1 MGERAWD
8 DVHVTETGGT
18 DPTLTTTRRRTRAGM
33 IAAMALVL
41 SFAAG
46 ATDAFAF
53 LQLGGV
59 FTANM
64 TGNFVLAGL
73 TSRPDF
79 GEVLLGATVAVL
91 LFSVGTF
98 LAFRFTRLVATAD
111 RPTPEAP
118 QHRLVLVLGGA
129 VVAQACVLIGWI
141 VSSDLR
147 TTPVI
152 CVLIA
157 LSTLAMAGQTAVAR
171 RIERSGVTTTFVT
184 GTLTS
189 LMQSLADGVHDHHLI
204 RIGAIVLLVA
214 GALCGSLLTGVDPVF
229 GAALPLLPSIVGL
242 VLLRL
247 APTASDA

>member
-18 DPTLTTTRRRTRAGM
+18 DPTLTTNRRRTRAGM

-98 LAFRFTRLVATAD
+98 LAFRFTRLVATPG
-111 RPTPEAP
+111 RSPEAP

-152 CVLIA
+152 CALIA

-204 RIGAIVLLVA
+204 RIGAIVLLVT
-214 GALCGSLLTGVDPVF
+214 GALCGSLLTGVGPVF

-247 APTASDA
+247 APTVSNA

>member
-79 GEVLLGATVAVL
+79 GEVLVGATVAVL
-91 LFSVGTF
+91 LFCVGTY
-98 LAFRFTRLVATAD
+98 LAFRFTRLVSISSG
-111 RPTPEAP
+111 RPAAAP
-118 QHRLVLVLGGA
+118 PGRLVAVLAAA
-129 VVAQACVLIGWI
+129 VIAQLCVLAVW
-141 VSSDLR
+141 LAL
-147 TTPVI
+147 PVETGSLTV
-152 CVLIA
+152 CVLVG
-157 LSTLAMAGQTAVAR
+157 LSALAMSAQTVVAR
-171 RIERSGVTTTFVT
+171 RIENRAAVTTTFVT

-189 LMQSLADGVHDHHLI
+189 LMQSLADRVHDHHLI
-204 RIGAIVLLVA
+204 RVGAILLLVA
-214 GALCGSLLTGVDPVF
+214 GAFTGSLVAGVDPVF
-229 GAALPLLPSIVGL
+229 GAALPLLPSIAGL
-242 VLLRL
+242 IIL
-247 APTASDA
+247 AKTPAADS

>member
-1 MGERAWD
+1 
-8 DVHVTETGGT
+8 VHVSETDGT
-18 DPTLTTTRRRTRAGM
+18 DQTLQAARRRTRAGM

-79 GEVLLGATVAVL
+79 AEVLLGASVAVL

-98 LAFRFTRLVATAD
+98 LAFRFTRPVPTTDLS
-111 RPTPEAP
+111 TPEAP
-118 QHRLVLVLGGA
+118 QRRLVLVLGGA
-129 VVAQACVLIGWI
+129 VVAQSCVLLGWI
-141 VSSDLR
+141 VSSDHR
-147 TTPVI
+147 TMPVV
-152 CVLIA
+152 CALIA

-229 GAALPLLPSIVGL
+229 GAALPLVPSIVGL
-242 VLLRL
+242 VFLRL
-247 APTASDA
+247 APSASSGQEAR

>member
-1 MGERAWD
+1 
-8 DVHVTETGGT
+8 VLVSETDGT
-18 DPTLTTTRRRTRAGM
+18 DQTLQAARRRTRAGM

-79 GEVLLGATVAVL
+79 AEVLLGASVAVL

-98 LAFRFTRLVATAD
+98 LAFRFTRPVPTTDLS
-111 RPTPEAP
+111 TPEAP
-118 QHRLVLVLGGA
+118 QRRLVLVLGGA
-129 VVAQACVLIGWI
+129 VVAQSCVLLGWI
-141 VSSDLR
+141 VSSDHR
-147 TTPVI
+147 TMPVV
-152 CVLIA
+152 CALIA

-229 GAALPLLPSIVGL
+229 GAALPLVPSIVGL

-247 APTASDA
+247 APSASSGQEAR

>member
-1 MGERAWD
+1 MS
-8 DVHVTETGGT
+8 ETDGT
-18 DPTLTTTRRRTRAGM
+18 DPTLQAGRRRTRAGM

-41 SFAAG
+41 SSAAG

-79 GEVLLGATVAVL
+79 AEVLLGASVAVL

-98 LAFRFTRLVATAD
+98 LAFRFTRPVATTD
-111 RPTPEAP
+111 RSTPEAP
-118 QHRLVLVLGGA
+118 QRRLVLVLGGA
-129 VVAQACVLIGWI
+129 VVAQSCVLLGWI
-141 VSSDLR
+141 VSSDHR
-147 TTPVI
+147 TMPVV
-152 CVLIA
+152 CALIA

-204 RIGAIVLLVA
+204 RVGAIVLLVA

-229 GAALPLLPSIVGL
+229 GAALPLVPSIVGL

-247 APTASDA
+247 APQASAD

>member
-18 DPTLTTTRRRTRAGM
+18 DPTLTTNRRRTRAGM

-98 LAFRFTRLVATAD
+98 LAFRFTRLVATPG
-111 RPTPEAP
+111 RPPEAP

-204 RIGAIVLLVA
+204 RIGAIVLLVT

-247 APTASDA
+247 APTVSNA

>member
-1 MGERAWD
+1 
-8 DVHVTETGGT
+8 VHVSETDGT
-18 DPTLTTTRRRTRAGM
+18 DQTLQAARRRTRAGM

-79 GEVLLGATVAVL
+79 AEVLLGASVAVL

-98 LAFRFTRLVATAD
+98 LAFRFTRPVPTTDLS
-111 RPTPEAP
+111 TPEAP
-118 QHRLVLVLGGA
+118 QRRLVLVLGGA
-129 VVAQACVLIGWI
+129 VVAQSCVLLGWI
-141 VSSDLR
+141 VSSDHR
-147 TTPVI
+147 TMPVV
-152 CVLIA
+152 CALIA
-157 LSTLAMAGQTAVAR
+157 LSTLAMAWQTAVAR

-229 GAALPLLPSIVGL
+229 GAALPLVPSIVGL

-247 APTASDA
+247 APSATTGQEAR

>member
-91 LFSVGTF
+91 LF
-98 LAFRFTRLVATAD
+98 TRLVAIAD

-118 QHRLVLVLGGA
+118 QRRLVLVLGGA
-129 VVAQACVLIGWI
+129 VIAQACVLIGWI

-247 APTASDA
+247 APTASKD

>member
-1 MGERAWD
+1 MS
-8 DVHVTETGGT
+8 ETDGT
-18 DPTLTTTRRRTRAGM
+18 DATLRPGRGRTRIGM
-33 IAAMALVL
+33 ITAMALVL

-79 GEVLLGATVAVL
+79 AEVLLGASVAVL

-98 LAFRFTRLVATAD
+98 LAFRFTRSVATAD
-111 RPTPEAP
+111 GRTPEAP
-118 QHRLVLVLGGA
+118 SRRLVLVLGGA
-129 VVAQACVLIGWI
+129 VVAQSGVLAGWML
-141 VSSDLR
+141 SAETR

-152 CVLIA
+152 CALIA
-157 LSTLAMAGQTAVAR
+157 LSALAMAGQTAVAR

-189 LMQSLADGVHDHHLI
+189 LMQSLADGVDDHQFI

-229 GAALPLLPSIVGL
+229 GAALPLIPSVAGL
-242 VLLRL
+242 VILML
-247 APTASDA
+247 APPASRD

>member
-1 MGERAWD
+1 MS
-8 DVHVTETGGT
+8 ETDGT
-18 DPTLTTTRRRTRAGM
+18 DQTLQAARRRTRAGM

-79 GEVLLGATVAVL
+79 AEVLLGASVAVL

-98 LAFRFTRLVATAD
+98 LAFRFTRPVATTD

-118 QHRLVLVLGGA
+118 QRRLVLVLGGA
-129 VVAQACVLIGWI
+129 VVAQSCVLLGWI
-141 VSSDLR
+141 VSSDHR
-147 TTPVI
+147 TMPVV

-189 LMQSLADGVHDHHLI
+189 LMQSLADGIHDHHLI

-229 GAALPLLPSIVGL
+229 GAALPLVPSIVGL

-247 APTASDA
+247 APSASAH

>member
-1 MGERAWD
+1 MS
-8 DVHVTETGGT
+8 ETDGT
-18 DPTLTTTRRRTRAGM
+18 DQTLQAARRRTRAGM

-79 GEVLLGATVAVL
+79 AEVLLGASVAVL

-98 LAFRFTRLVATAD
+98 LAFRFTRLVTAPD
-111 RPTPEAP
+111 RTTPEAP

-129 VVAQACVLIGWI
+129 VVAQSCVLIGWI
-141 VSSDLR
+141 VSSDHR
-147 TTPVI
+147 TMPVV

-189 LMQSLADGVHDHHLI
+189 LMQNLADGVVDHQVI

-214 GALCGSLLTGVDPVF
+214 GALSGSLLTGVDPVF
-229 GAALPLLPSIVGL
+229 GAALPLVPSIVGL

-247 APTASDA
+247 APSASSGQEAR